1 MSRLSQAL
9 LIALGTASSSA
20 TLPVTIKCCEE
31 NNGIS
36 QRVTRFVLPLGATM
50 NMNGT
55 ALYEAVACIFMA
67 QALGIELSFGQ
78 VRPAYASLCMRAYL
92 VSHDTQ
98 IIITAFTATLAAVG
112 AAGIPEAGLVRY
124 FIVSLCC

>member
-78 VRPAYASLCMRAYL
+78 VRLGLSFCAHAYL
-92 VSHDTQ
+92 ESRATQ

-112 AAGIPEAGLVRY
+112 AAGIPEAGLVRSPY
-124 FIVSLCC
+124 LCC